1 MGAMDSFFSRIGL
14 NTSNEY
20 DEEDYYEEEEQVED
34 PKAIRKLNKVEAAE
48 EDNSKKSNKVTS
60 MSRKR
65 TNIGGMEVYGVK
77 PKDIDDAR
85 EITQTLLENKIVL
98 INLEGVSSGNAERIL
113 DFAAGSAYAL
123 NASFQKISSAIY
135 IVAPESVEI
144 TGAFQDI
151 INA

>member
-1 MGAMDSFFSRIGL
+1 MGAMDSLFSKIRI

-20 DEEDYYEEEEQVED
+20 DEEDYYEEDEQIED
-34 PKAIRKLNKVEAAE
+34 PKAIRKLAKVEAE
-48 EDNSKKSNKVTS
+48 EDSIKKNNKITTL
-60 MSRKR
+60 SRKR
-65 TNIGGMEVYGVK
+65 TNIGGMEVFGVK

-151 INA
+151 ING

>member
-14 NTSNEY
+14 NTANEY

-34 PKAIRKLNKVEAAE
+34 PKAIRKLAKVES
-48 EDNSKKSNKVTS
+48 EDDSSKKNTKVTS
-60 MSRKR
+60 LNRKR
-65 TNIGGMEVYGVK
+65 TSIGGMEVYGVK

-135 IVAPESVEI
+135 IVAPETVEI

>member
-14 NTSNEY
+14 NTANEY

-34 PKAIRKLNKVEAAE
+34 PKAIRKLAKVES
-48 EDNSKKSNKVTS
+48 EDDSSKKNNKVTS
-60 MSRKR
+60 LNRKR

-135 IVAPESVEI
+135 IVAPETVEI